1 VANLFKNQGFCPICD
16 HEVEFCALGDW
27 WRDQYICTCC
37 QSIPRERALMHCIE
51 TYYPH
56 WRQLA
61 IHESS
66 PADRG
71 ASTKLKTQCPNYSH
85 THYSADLPLGTIHP
99 DGWQNQDLEH
109 QTFPDQSFDLVV
121 TQDVLEHVFEP
132 AQAFAEIARTLK
144 PGGAHIFTTPLINKE
159 KPSEAWVRKEEG
171 GAIVHLHPPEYH
183 GNPID
188 PNGSLVT
195 MHWGYDISEFILK
208 HSNLYTTMVYIDNLN
223 LGIRA
228 EYIEVLVSRK
238 GSDDGKSL

>member
-1 VANLFKNQGFCPICD
+1 MTCD
-16 HEVEFCALGDW
+16 RDVEFCAVGDW
-27 WRDQYICTCC
+27 WRDQYICTQC

-51 TYYPH
+51 KYYPG
-56 WRQLA
+56 WRQLS

-71 ASTKLKTQCPNYSH
+71 ASTKLKAQCPNYLS
-85 THYSADLPLGTIHP
+85 TQYSPDLALGKVHP
-99 DGWQNQDLEH
+99 DGWRNEDLEH
-109 QTFPDQSFDLVV
+109 QTFPDEVFDLVV
-121 TQDVLEHVFEP
+121 TQDVLEHLFDP

-144 PGGAHIFTTPLINKE
+144 PGGAHIFTVPLINQE
-159 KPSEAWVRKEEG
+159 KPSEAWATREDTG
-171 GAIVHLHPPEYH
+171 TIVHLHKPEYH

-195 MHWGYDISEFILK
+195 MHWGYDISRYIFNSSKLD
-208 HSNLYTTMVYIDNLN
+208 TTIVHIDNLN

-238 GSDDGKSL
+238 YRH